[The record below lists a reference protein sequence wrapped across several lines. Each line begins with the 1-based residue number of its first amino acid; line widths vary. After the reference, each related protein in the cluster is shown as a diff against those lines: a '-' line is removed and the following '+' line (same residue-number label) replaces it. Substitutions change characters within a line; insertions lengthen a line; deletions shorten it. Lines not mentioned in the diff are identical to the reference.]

1 MAVLGRTYRLEE
13 ELRKSVKAV
22 RDTWGGML
30 VDEGR
35 GGGGAALHPQG
46 WKARL
51 RREIDD
57 VEREVESLVEMEQV
71 IALPEMIGP

>member
-1 MAVLGRTYRLEE
+1 MAMLGRTYKLEE

-30 VDEGR
+30 VDEGG
-35 GGGGAALHPQG
+35 GGGGAALHPQE
-46 WKARL
+46 WKASL

-71 IALPEMIGP
+71 RIARIS